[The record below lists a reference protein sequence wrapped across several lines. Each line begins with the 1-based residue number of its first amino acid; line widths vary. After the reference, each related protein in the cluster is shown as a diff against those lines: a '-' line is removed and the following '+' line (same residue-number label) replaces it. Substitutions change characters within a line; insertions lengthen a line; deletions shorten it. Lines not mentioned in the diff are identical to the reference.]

1 MYTYIIICYIWI
13 YNTYIH
19 VNTSSGTC
27 IPVKSWGW
35 DIHQMVRAEVNTRS
49 SSLGGVYQFNES
61 TLWFW
66 TLPLFPIL
74 LEAHSWNMKK
84 TEATNEICMS
94 HQRYQCNKFRQIQGP
109 YPQGWEEIIVD
120 QLTLRFCRVF
130 FGGFS
135 MAVQSTISRQKIK
148 VAKLFQPATLKNSP
162 LMITINLGI
171 LSAWQSLECLD
182 CSDPQ
187 CERCSLGSV
196 AQIKPQ
202 HLQGHC
208 RTAVVGYSLQ
218 LISGLEVVL

>member
-120 QLTLRFCRVF
+120 QLTLSGRVF
-130 FGGFS
+130 LGVTHGCTINNKQTKNKSCKTFPTCNPQKFTTDDNNQPGHPKCL
-135 MAVQSTISRQKIK
+135 AISRMPWLLRSTVRK
-148 VAKLFQPATLKNSP
+148 V
-162 LMITINLGI
+162 
-171 LSAWQSLECLD
+171 
-182 CSDPQ
+182 
-187 CERCSLGSV
+187 
-196 AQIKPQ
+196 
-202 HLQGHC
+202 
-208 RTAVVGYSLQ
+208 
-218 LISGLEVVL
+218 